1 MPFSLREKA
10 HGWGKN
16 PMTES
21 ENPVFVTGDRSERAL
36 KQQER
41 AIDAINA
48 IAAGADP
55 SLEALRLANDFS
67 DRQTARLTAWLR
79 RSKSQP

>member
-1 MPFSLREKA
+1 
-10 HGWGKN
+10 
-16 PMTES
+16 MTGS

-55 SLEALRLANDFS
+55 SSEALRLANDFS

-79 RSKSQP
+79 GSKSQP